1 VPVICETTNSAAHN
15 SGEDVHVSHGLRR
28 VVTFWT
34 SLLHL
39 INMLTYLLSYSM
51 IFNNNDLGTEEIK
64 TCFDDSTV
72 KRVPDLMNTICLLI

>member
-15 SGEDVHVSHGLRR
+15 SGEDVHVSHDGLRR

-64 TCFDDSTV
+64 NM
-72 KRVPDLMNTICLLI
+72 L